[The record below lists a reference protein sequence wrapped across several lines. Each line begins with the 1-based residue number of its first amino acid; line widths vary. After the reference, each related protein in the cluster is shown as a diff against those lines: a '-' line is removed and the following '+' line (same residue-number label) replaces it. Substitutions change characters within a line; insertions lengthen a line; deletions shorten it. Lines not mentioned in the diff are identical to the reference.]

1 MSEGQQIAHPDWKP
15 GKFRALTTEGLQ
27 INLNIIVS
35 RLKQLLRGPRKNI
48 DSAEIY
54 RLSNSL
60 SGLIR
65 AGLALEDREQE
76 RAAMLEQIRQEF
88 ALIARQE
95 FSKHPDLLTE
105 IEKIT
110 STIRLSG
117 E

>member
-76 RAAMLEQIRQEF
+76 RAQIVEQVRQEF

-95 FSKHPDLLTE
+95 FSKYPALLE
-105 IEKIT
+105 QIDAIS
-110 STIRLSG
+110 STIKLSD
-117 E
+117 